1 MRNSQSVPVETPETV
16 QWLIRHSSE
25 IQGTWLD
32 QLKKEWGE
40 DGSSKVALLAQEQ
53 ENKRDL
59 LSILIDQMSGNTENE
74 RKGRETVVARV
85 RSENYSLDDFFIEME
100 YLENSTEEVLKRA
113 GEGSEIQPLET
124 LNHVRKRLG
133 ALLRATVQETSG
145 VYEKIVMSGARGFCL
160 FKADGTIVATNEE
173 MKRLLGT
180 RSATGR
186 PLESFFDVHAR
197 ALIRKM
203 LSFEKS
209 GKPRMC
215 RSYLQTD
222 RGTVTPVGAEIA
234 PVTFHGEI
242 TGGYLCAVDLTSADR
257 AEKEILDKFPVGV
270 TKQTLKSGEFTYMNP
285 AALRVLGLEGWEGKT
300 LRDILPDDENYSKVS
315 NQLERR
321 HVGLSDAYEIEVTRP
336 ADGKKTQVSIA
347 AVPETDLHG
356 EVIGSMAIV
365 RDLSLEK
372 ASDKI
377 HNVIASSRNAPKML
391 TEIIQEVSEVI
402 RFDRFII
409 TQYSA
414 DMTHLRDFVSYDH
427 TGNRIKS
434 NIRWWPIPEVLMNTL
449 KYAEVSHIDNLE
461 EFLNQPGREVLKRMP
476 EFVRLVEEGFRSSLR
491 YPVVQQGKVVAGINL
506 LSKKERTYGE
516 DQETVVKKL
525 PLDKAVLMALHY
537 EERRELKFRLN
548 LVQKI
553 VSASDDVRHVA
564 ETIVDELGAHYECEE
579 IGLFRIDEKTRQIS
593 LLQQKARPESLPSP
607 EPSVQALGEGVL
619 GYVYSTGKAVNIPN
633 IREDPFFSRIY
644 KPGVKGVVSELC
656 LPIVIGDKVCWLLN
670 IEDSRQNA
678 FSKEEMDALLG
689 IVQEIG
695 NLLDRVW
702 QHHFLL
708 AILKSTS
715 DLVFVT
721 NRQGRISHPNP
732 EATGALGYT
741 QEEMAALELKDILT
755 DPEAARD
762 AIEAPTYRTK
772 ESIKLRCKGGSLL
785 PVLLSASE
793 LPEYFEGKVFVCK
806 DVSVFER
813 VKELDYLTKMYN
825 EIAVQTQTP
834 LSLAFGWIRRLGKET
849 SDKEMAD
856 TLDKAL
862 KQLSKVEM
870 TYRRL
875 ALYDKQEGV
884 LPYTEMLLSIS
895 EVVDYVLSEFPESER
910 NRIAENRQEK
920 LPYLRGDLFQLT
932 FCLEAILSFLL
943 RYLPLD
949 EKIDFRVFS
958 EEDWVIMK
966 LSGFL
971 PPDRGPEEFAAQ
983 KALSETIMQMALG
996 DEVIKRFVVDNH
1008 KGKFYYRHSR
1018 EGSQGVFWIHLPAA
1032 REEA

>member
-1 MRNSQSVPVETPETV
+1 MRNSQGMPVETPETV

-270 TKQTLKSGEFTYMNP
+270 TKQTLKSAEFTYMNP

-336 ADGKKTQVSIA
+336 ADGKKTQLSIA

-958 EEDWVIMK
+958 EEGWVIMK

>member
-1 MRNSQSVPVETPETV
+1 MMEEGGSSMRNSQGMPVETPETV

-40 DGSSKVALLAQEQ
+40 DGSFKVALLAQEQ
-53 ENKRDL
+53 ENKKDL

-85 RSENYSLDDFFIEME
+85 RSENYSLDDFLIEME
-100 YLENSTEEVLKRA
+100 CLENSTEEVLKRA
-113 GEGSEIQPLET
+113 GEGSEIQILEN
-124 LNHVRKRLG
+124 LNHVWKRLG

-145 VYEKIVMSGARGFCL
+145 VYEKIVESGARGFCL

-186 PLESFFDVHAR
+186 ALESFIDPGDR
-197 ALIRKM
+197 ALLRELGSRQKT
-203 LSFEKS
+203 
-209 GKPRMC
+209 GKPRMG
-215 RSYLQTD
+215 RFYLRTD
-222 RGTVTPVGAEIA
+222 LGAVIPVGAEIG
-234 PVTFHGEI
+234 PLTLQGEQQ
-242 TGGYLCAVDLTSADR
+242 GGYLCAVDLSLPDQR
-257 AEKEILDKFPVGV
+257 EREILDKFPLAVA
-270 TKQTLKSGEFTYMNP
+270 KLTLKGEFTYMNP
-285 AALRVLGLEGWEGKT
+285 VALRVFGLEGWEGRT
-300 LRDILPDDENYSKVS
+300 TRDIFPNDETHSKVIS
-315 NQLERR
+315 QLARR
-321 HVGLSDAYEIEVTRP
+321 QAGLSDEYEIEITRP
-336 ADGKKTQVSIA
+336 SDRKKVPVSIA
-347 AVPETDLHG
+347 AMPETDLHG
-356 EVIGSMAIV
+356 EVIRSMAIV

-372 ASDKI
+372 VSDKI
-377 HNVIASSRNAPKML
+377 HNDIASSMNAPEML
-391 TEIIQEVSEVI
+391 AKVIQEVSEVI

-434 NIRWWPIPEVLMNTL
+434 NIRWWPIPAVLMNIL
-449 KYAEVSHIDNLE
+449 RYGEVSHIDNFE
-461 EFLNQPGREVLKRMP
+461 EFLNQPRFKDLKTLP
-476 EFVRLVEEGFRSSLR
+476 EFVRLFEEGFRSSLR
-491 YPVVQQGKVVAGINL
+491 YPVVQQGKAIAGINL
-506 LSKKERTYGE
+506 LSKEERTYGE

-564 ETIVDELGAHYECEE
+564 ETIVDELGAHYEWEE

-593 LLQQKARPESLPSP
+593 LLHQKARPESHPSP

-633 IREDPFFSRIY
+633 VREDPFFSGLY
-644 KPGVKGVVSELC
+644 KPGVKGMLSELC

-702 QHHFLL
+702 QHHFLQ

-721 NRQGRISHPNP
+721 NRQGRISHANP
-732 EATGALGYT
+732 
-741 QEEMAALELKDILT
+741 AALELKDIFT
-755 DPEAARD
+755 DPEAVRD

-849 SDKEMAD
+849 GDKEMAN

-895 EVVDYVLSEFPESER
+895 EVVDHVLSEFPESER
-910 NRIAENRQEK
+910 NRIAEERQEK

-932 FCLEAILSFLL
+932 FCLEAILSCLL

-949 EKIDFRVFS
+949 EKIDLRVFS
-958 EEDWVIMK
+958 EEGWVIMK
-966 LSGFL
+966 IAGFL

-983 KALSETIMQMALG
+983 KALSKTIMQMALG
-996 DEVIKRFVVDNH
+996 DEVIKKFVVDNH
-1008 KGKFYYRHSR
+1008 KGKFFYRHTGG
-1018 EGSQGVFWIHLPAA
+1018 GSQAVFWIHLPAA
-1032 REEA
+1032 QEEA

>member
-1 MRNSQSVPVETPETV
+1 MRNSQGMPVETPETV

-186 PLESFFDVHAR
+186 PLESFFDVRAR

-336 ADGKKTQVSIA
+336 ADGKKTQLSIA

-356 EVIGSMAIV
+356 EVIGSVAIV